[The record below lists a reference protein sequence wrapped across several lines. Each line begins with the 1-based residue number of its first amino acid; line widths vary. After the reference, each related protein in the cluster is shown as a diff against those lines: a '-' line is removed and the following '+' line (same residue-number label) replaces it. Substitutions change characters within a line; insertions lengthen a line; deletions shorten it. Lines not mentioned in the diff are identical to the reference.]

1 MSSSSLS
8 QVPRLPICVGVMVV
22 VLLVGVVAARPSL
35 PADPPYA
42 PPYSQ
47 PSYKQGRP
55 YSFRYGVKDDY
66 AGADYG
72 QDETSDGHLVKGSY
86 FVALPDGRLQTTW
99 SLMVTPNTPSPS
111 TAAPSPSS
119 PAPALHSPITRHL
132 QRHFQAQPP
141 TFYNSVTR

>member
-1 MSSSSLS
+1 MFAK
-8 QVPRLPICVGVMVV
+8 VPRLPICVGVMVV

-86 FVALPDGRLQTTW
+86 FVALPDGRLQTVKYQADHVIGYVADVEFDGDAQHPIAQYGGPITFK
-99 SLMVTPNTPSPS
+99 
-111 TAAPSPSS
+111 PSS
-119 PAPALHSPITRHL
+119 RPS
-132 QRHFQAQPP
+132 
-141 TFYNSVTR
+141 